1 MKVFISYSTAADQ
14 IIALRLQTIAAVYG
28 MTIYV
33 PPATTRH
40 VASPELIPEV
50 QRQLNESD
58 VVLAV
63 ITHEPVSSAISEM
76 NWALASGKLLI
87 PIVSPGVPQEYYA
100 RFEPYFIV
108 NLADPSQTEQQ
119 IVRFLAEKHESEKG
133 KTALIGL
140 AIFATALLL
149 FGADSK

>member
-1 MKVFISYSTAADQ
+1 LKVFISYSTAADQ
-14 IIALRLQTIAAVYG
+14 IIALRLQTIATVYG

-40 VASPELIPEV
+40 VATPELIPEV

-58 VVLAV
+58 VLLAV
-63 ITHEPVSSAISEM
+63 ITHIPVPSAISEM
-76 NWALASGKLLI
+76 NVWLASGKLPI

-100 RFEPYFIV
+100 RFNPYFIV
-108 NLADPSQTEQQ
+108 DFADPSKTEQQ
-119 IVRFLAEKHESEKG
+119 IVRFLAEKHQAEKG
-133 KTALIGL
+133 KTALIAL